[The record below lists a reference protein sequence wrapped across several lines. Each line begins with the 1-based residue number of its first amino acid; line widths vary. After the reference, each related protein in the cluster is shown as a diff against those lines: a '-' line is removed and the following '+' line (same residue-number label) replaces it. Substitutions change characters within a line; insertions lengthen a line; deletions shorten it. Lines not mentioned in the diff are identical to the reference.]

1 MPTIALR
8 RRSTNRYFFP
18 IPLCLI
24 LAMALAHTGFWYS
37 SNLSAGDWPQVLGP
51 TRNGVASADEGL
63 AEQWPVDGPP
73 TVWKMAVG
81 SGYAGVAV
89 AEIAGGKSLFLFH
102 RIENQEI
109 TQSLDGTTG
118 KERWKNSHP
127 TTFTPQVGGRDG
139 SGPLCVP
146 LLHDGKVVTFGA
158 QGVLTCLDATSGK
171 RLWQRQTHREFAAAE
186 GYFGA
191 GSSPIVMGDNVIVNI
206 GGTRKEAG
214 IVAFSL
220 QGGQTV
226 WTATAAA
233 ASYSS
238 PVAVSLAQKQ
248 YVLMV
253 TRFECLLLDPASG
266 DICWQ
271 FPFGQRGPTVNGAS
285 PVVLS
290 GPTALRL
297 KVLVTSSY
305 GIGSV
310 CATFD
315 QMSFEKLWEG
325 DQSLATQ
332 YCTPIEYNRSIYCIA
347 GRDDLPPADLTCVEI
362 QTGRVAWTE
371 KNFGYGTLLRA
382 GDKLLAVKT
391 NGEIV
396 LMSPTPVAL
405 KVLARWQALEG
416 TVRALPA
423 LADGRLYV
431 RDESTLRCLL
441 LK

>member
-1 MPTIALR
+1 MMLR
-8 RRSTNRYFFP
+8 
-18 IPLCLI
+18 LI
-24 LAMALAHTGFWYS
+24 LVMVIVHHGFFHS
-37 SNLSAGDWPQVLGP
+37 SHLLAGDWPQVLGP
-51 TRNGVASADEGL
+51 TRNGVASADETL
-63 AEQWPVDGPP
+63 SENWPANGPP
-73 TVWKMAVG
+73 IVWQMDVG

-89 AEIAGGKSLFLFH
+89 GEVAREKRLLLFH
-102 RIENQEI
+102 RIDDQEI
-109 TQSLDGTTG
+109 TQSLDATTG
-118 KERWKNSHP
+118 KTLWSDSHP
-127 TTFTPQVGGRDG
+127 TTFSPQVGGRAG

-146 LLHDGKVVTFGA
+146 ILRAGKVITFGA

-171 RLWQRQTHREFAAAE
+171 RLWQRQTHREFAATE

-191 GSSPIVMGDNVIVNI
+191 GSSPIVMGDNVIVNV

-226 WTATAAA
+226 WTKTAAA

-238 PVAVSLAQKQ
+238 PVAVVLAQKQ
-248 YVLMV
+248 YLLMV

-266 DICWQ
+266 EICWQ
-271 FPFGQRGPTVNGAS
+271 FPFGQRGPTVNGAT
-285 PVVLS
+285 PVVFS
-290 GPTALRL
+290 GTAARGSEL
-297 KVLVTSSY
+297 LVTSSY

-315 QMSFEKLWEG
+315 HMGFEKLWEG

-332 YCTPIEYNRSIYCIA
+332 YCTPIELDRYLYAID
-347 GRDDLPPADLTCVEI
+347 GRDDLPPADLKCVEI

-371 KNFGYGTLLRA
+371 KNFGYGTLLRV
-382 GDKLLAVKT
+382 GDTLLAVKT

-396 LMSPTPVAL
+396 LMSPTPVAIN
-405 KVLARWQALEG
+405 VLARWQALEG

-423 LADGRLYV
+423 LADGRLYL